1 MQGHLCTFGQAM
13 KALQYLN
20 KYFYKYRTKLFVGFL
35 ITVVARIF
43 SLFTPRLIGNSL
55 TAVEQYVKSDD
66 ASLDSI
72 QELLLFNILI
82 IIGASLVSGFFTF
95 LMRQTII
102 NVSRYVEFD
111 LKNEIFWHYQKLT
124 QRFYKNNRTGD
135 LMNRIS
141 EDVGKVRMYVGPA
154 FMYSIN
160 TVALFIIVIS
170 YMISIAPALTLYTI
184 LPLPILSVT
193 IYKLSRIINEKS
205 TRVQEVLSKMSSFA
219 QESFSGIGVI
229 KSYNLQRI
237 MNQGFDDLASE
248 SYQKNMS
255 LVKVQ
260 AWFFP
265 LMILLIGFSNLIV
278 IYVGGNQYIN
288 NEIEIGVLAEF
299 IIYVNMLTWPV
310 AVVGWITSIV
320 QQAEASQERINLF
333 LKEEPEI
340 KDGPGVQK
348 EIKGALELKNVSL
361 RYPETQIQA
370 LENISLKIP
379 TGTTLGILGNIGSGK
394 STLLDLITRLYDPS
408 EGKILLDGID
418 LKEYTLEQLREAIGS
433 IPQNAFLFSESI
445 EDNIRFGSINASKEA
460 IQEASKEAVVHK
472 NIIAFKEGYQTL
484 LGERGVT
491 LSGGQIQRVSIARA
505 FIKDPKILLLD
516 DCLSAVDT
524 DTEEEILKHL
534 KKIAQNKTTL
544 IVSHRISSL
553 KHADQIIVFENGK
566 IVQQGKHLELTGVS
580 GYYKELFEKQQADRN
595 K

>member
-1 MQGHLCTFGQAM
+1 M

-20 KYFYKYRTKLFVGFL
+20 KYFYKYKTQLLLGFV
-35 ITVVARIF
+35 ITVIARIF
-43 SLFTPRLIGNSL
+43 SLFAPRLIGNSL
-55 TAVEQYVKSDD
+55 TAVEKYLQSENPNPE
-66 ASLDSI
+66 AI
-72 QELLLFNILI
+72 QKVLLINILI
-82 IIGASLVSGFFTF
+82 IVGTALASGFFTF

-102 NVSRYVEFD
+102 NVSRYIEFD

-160 TVALFIIVIS
+160 TVALFLIVIS
-170 YMISIAPALTLYTI
+170 YMISIAPTLTLYTL
-184 LPLPILSVT
+184 LPLPILSFT
-193 IYKLSRIINEKS
+193 IYKLSRIINLKS
-205 TRVQEVLSKMSSFA
+205 TLVQEVLSKMSSFA
-219 QESFSGIGVI
+219 QESFSGIAVI
-229 KSYNLQRI
+229 KSYNLQNKI
-237 MNQGFDDLASE
+237 FSGFDDLAIE
-248 SYQKNMS
+248 SYQKNMT

-265 LMILLIGFSNLIV
+265 LMILLIGCSNLIV

-288 NEIEIGVLAEF
+288 SEIEIGVLAEF

-320 QQAEASQERINLF
+320 QQAEASQKRINDF
-333 LKEEPEI
+333 LKEKPEI
-340 KDGPGVQK
+340 YDGPGVAK
-348 EIKGALELKNVSL
+348 EIMGTLEFKNVSL
-361 RYPETQIQA
+361 TYPETNIQA
-370 LENISLKIP
+370 LEKINLKIP
-379 TGTTLGILGNIGSGK
+379 AGSTLGIIGNIGSGK
-394 STLLDLITRLYDPS
+394 STLLELISRLYDPTS
-408 EGKILLDGID
+408 GKLTLDGID
-418 LKEYTLEQLREAIGS
+418 IKQFKLEELRSCIGY

-445 EDNIRFGSINASKEA
+445 ENNIRFGFVDASKEK
-460 IQEASKEAVVHK
+460 IIEASKKAAVHD
-472 NIIAFKEGYQTL
+472 NIINFNEGYKTM

-534 KKIAQNKTTL
+534 KAVSKNKTTL

-553 KHADQIIVFENGK
+553 KHADQIVVFENGK
-566 IVQQGKHLELTGVS
+566 IVQQGKHLDLIDVD
-580 GYYKELFEKQQADRN
+580 GYYKELFEKQQADN
-595 K
+595 SK

>member
-1 MQGHLCTFGQAM
+1 M

-20 KYFYKYRTKLFVGFL
+20 KYFYKYRTQLLLGFL
-35 ITVVARIF
+35 ITVIARIF
-43 SLFTPRLIGNSL
+43 SLFAPRLIGNSL
-55 TAVEQYVKSDD
+55 TAVEQYLQSENP
-66 ASLDSI
+66 DSEAI
-72 QELLLFNILI
+72 QRVLLVNILI
-82 IIGASLVSGFFTF
+82 ILGTALASGFFTF

-102 NVSRYVEFD
+102 NVSRYIEFD

-170 YMISIAPALTLYTI
+170 YMISIAPTLTLYTL

-205 TRVQEVLSKMSSFA
+205 TLVQEVLSKMSSFA
-219 QESFSGIGVI
+219 QESFSGIAVI
-229 KSYNLQRI
+229 KSYNLQDKVFS
-237 MNQGFDDLASE
+237 GFDDLAE
-248 SYQKNMS
+248 DSYQKNMS

-265 LMILLIGFSNLIV
+265 LMILLIGCSNLIV

-320 QQAEASQERINLF
+320 QQAEASQKRINDF
-333 LKEEPEI
+333 LKEAPEI
-340 KDGPGVQK
+340 FDGPGVTK
-348 EIKGALELKNVSL
+348 EITGTIEFKGVSL
-361 RYPETQIQA
+361 TYPETQINA
-370 LENISLKIP
+370 LNQINLKIP
-379 TGTTLGILGNIGSGK
+379 AGSTLGIIGNIGSGK
-394 STLLDLITRLYDPS
+394 STLLELISRLYDPTS
-408 EGKILLDGID
+408 GKLTLDGVD
-418 LKEYTLEQLREAIGS
+418 LKQYKLEELRSNIGY

-445 EDNIRFGSINASKEA
+445 ENNIRFGSINAIEEE
-460 IQEASKEAVVHK
+460 IIEASKKAAVHE
-472 NIIAFKEGYQTL
+472 NIINFNEGYKTI

-534 KKIAQNKTTL
+534 KAVSKNKTTL

-553 KHADQIIVFENGK
+553 KHADQIVVFENGK
-566 IVQQGKHLELTGVS
+566 IVQQGKHLDLIKID
-580 GYYKELFEKQQADRN
+580 GYYKELFEKQQADN
-595 K
+595 SK

>member
-1 MQGHLCTFGQAM
+1 M

-20 KYFYKYRTKLFVGFL
+20 KYFYKYRTKLFLGFL

-55 TAVEQYVKSDD
+55 TAVEQYINSENSNLEPIK
-66 ASLDSI
+66 
-72 QELLLFNILI
+72 ELLLFNILI

-160 TVALFIIVIS
+160 TIALFVIVIS

-184 LPLPILSVT
+184 LPLPILSFT

-219 QESFSGIGVI
+219 QESFSGIAVI
-229 KSYNLQRI
+229 KSYNLQQN

-265 LMILLIGFSNLIV
+265 LMILLIGCSNLIV

-320 QQAEASQERINLF
+320 QQAEASQERINSF

-340 KDGPGVQK
+340 KDGTGVRQ
-348 EIKGALELKNVSL
+348 EVKGTIELEDVSL
-361 RYPETQIQA
+361 FYPETQIQA
-370 LENISLKIP
+370 LENITLKIP
-379 TGTTLGILGNIGSGK
+379 SGTTLGIIGNIGSGK
-394 STLLDLITRLYDPS
+394 STLLDLVVRLYDPS
-408 EGKILLDGID
+408 KGKITLDGID
-418 LKEYTLEQLREAIGS
+418 LKKYKLEELRANIGY

-445 EDNIRFGSINASKEA
+445 EDNIRFGSINASTES
-460 IQEASKEAVVHK
+460 IQEASKMAAVHK
-472 NIIAFKEGYQTL
+472 NIMDFKEGYKTI
-484 LGERGVT
+484 LGERGIT
-491 LSGGQIQRVSIARA
+491 LSG
-505 FIKDPKILLLD
+505 
-516 DCLSAVDT
+516 
-524 DTEEEILKHL
+524 
-534 KKIAQNKTTL
+534 
-544 IVSHRISSL
+544 
-553 KHADQIIVFENGK
+553 
-566 IVQQGKHLELTGVS
+566 
-580 GYYKELFEKQQADRN
+580 
-595 K
+595 

>member
-55 TAVEQYVKSDD
+55 TAVEQYVKSNDV
-66 ASLDSI
+66 SLDSI

-229 KSYNLQRI
+229 QSYNLQRI

-340 KDGPGVQK
+340 KDGSGVQK

-445 EDNIRFGSINASKEA
+445 EDNIRFGSINARREA

-566 IVQQGKHLELTGVS
+566 IVQQGKHLDLTGVS

>member
-1 MQGHLCTFGQAM
+1 M

-20 KYFYKYRTKLFVGFL
+20 KYFYKYKTQLLLGFV
-35 ITVVARIF
+35 ITVIARIF
-43 SLFTPRLIGNSL
+43 SLFAPRLIGNSL
-55 TAVEQYVKSDD
+55 TAVEKYLQSENPNPE
-66 ASLDSI
+66 AI
-72 QELLLFNILI
+72 QKVLLINILI
-82 IIGASLVSGFFTF
+82 IVGTALASGFFTF

-102 NVSRYVEFD
+102 NVSRYIEFD

-160 TVALFIIVIS
+160 TVALFLIVIS
-170 YMISIAPALTLYTI
+170 YMISIAPTLTLYTL
-184 LPLPILSVT
+184 LPLPILSFT
-193 IYKLSRIINEKS
+193 IYKLSRIINLKS
-205 TRVQEVLSKMSSFA
+205 TLVQEVLSKMSSFA
-219 QESFSGIGVI
+219 QESFSGIAVI
-229 KSYNLQRI
+229 KSYNLQNKI
-237 MNQGFDDLASE
+237 FSGFDDLAIE

-265 LMILLIGFSNLIV
+265 LMILLIGCSNLIV

-288 NEIEIGVLAEF
+288 SEIEIGVLAEF

-320 QQAEASQERINLF
+320 QQAEASQKRINDF
-333 LKEEPEI
+333 LKEKPEI
-340 KDGPGVQK
+340 YDGPGVAK
-348 EIKGALELKNVSL
+348 EIMGTLEFKNVSL
-361 RYPETQIQA
+361 TYPETNIQA
-370 LENISLKIP
+370 LEKINLKIP
-379 TGTTLGILGNIGSGK
+379 AGSTLGIIGNIGSGK
-394 STLLDLITRLYDPS
+394 STLLELISRLYDPTS
-408 EGKILLDGID
+408 GKLTLDGID
-418 LKEYTLEQLREAIGS
+418 IKQFKLEELRSCIGY

-445 EDNIRFGSINASKEA
+445 ENNIRFGFVDASKEK
-460 IQEASKEAVVHK
+460 IIEASKKAAVHD
-472 NIIAFKEGYQTL
+472 NIINFNEGYKTM

-534 KKIAQNKTTL
+534 KAVSKNKTTL

-553 KHADQIIVFENGK
+553 KHADQIVVFENGK
-566 IVQQGKHLELTGVS
+566 IVQQGKHLDLIDVD
-580 GYYKELFEKQQADRN
+580 GYYKELFEKQQADN
-595 K
+595 SK

>member
-1 MQGHLCTFGQAM
+1 M

-20 KYFYKYRTKLFVGFL
+20 KYFYKYRTQLLLGFL
-35 ITVVARIF
+35 ITVIARIF
-43 SLFTPRLIGNSL
+43 SLFAPRLIGNSL
-55 TAVEQYVKSDD
+55 TAVEQYLQSENP
-66 ASLDSI
+66 DSEAI
-72 QELLLFNILI
+72 QRVLLVNILI
-82 IIGASLVSGFFTF
+82 ILGTALASGFFTF

-102 NVSRYVEFD
+102 NVSRYIEFD

-170 YMISIAPALTLYTI
+170 YMISIAPTLTLYTL

-205 TRVQEVLSKMSSFA
+205 TLVQEVLSKMSSFA
-219 QESFSGIGVI
+219 QESFSGIAVI
-229 KSYNLQRI
+229 KSYNLQDKI
-237 MNQGFDDLASE
+237 FSGFDDLAE
-248 SYQKNMS
+248 DSYQKNMS

-265 LMILLIGFSNLIV
+265 LMILLIGCSNLIV

-320 QQAEASQERINLF
+320 QQAEASQKRINDF
-333 LKEEPEI
+333 LKEAPEI
-340 KDGPGVQK
+340 FDGPGVTK
-348 EIKGALELKNVSL
+348 EITGTIEFKGVSL
-361 RYPETQIQA
+361 TYPETQINA
-370 LENISLKIP
+370 LNQINLKIP
-379 TGTTLGILGNIGSGK
+379 AGSTLGIIGNIGSGK
-394 STLLDLITRLYDPS
+394 STLLELISRLYDPTS
-408 EGKILLDGID
+408 GKLTLDGVD
-418 LKEYTLEQLREAIGS
+418 LKQYKLEELRSSIGYR
-433 IPQNAFLFSESI
+433 PQNAFLFSESI
-445 EDNIRFGSINASKEA
+445 ENNIRFGSINASEEE
-460 IQEASKEAVVHK
+460 IIEASKKAAVHE
-472 NIIAFKEGYQTL
+472 NIINFNEGYKTI

-534 KKIAQNKTTL
+534 KAVSKNKTTL

-553 KHADQIIVFENGK
+553 KHADQIVVFENGK
-566 IVQQGKHLELTGVS
+566 IVQQGKHLDLIKID
-580 GYYKELFEKQQADRN
+580 GYYKELFEKQQADN
-595 K
+595 SK

>member
-66 ASLDSI
+66 VSLDSI

-141 EDVGKVRMYVGPA
+141 EDVGKVRMYLGPA

-408 EGKILLDGID
+408 KGKILLDGID

-472 NIIAFKEGYQTL
+472 NIIAFKKGYQTL

-516 DCLSAVDT
+516 DCLSAIDT

>member
-1 MQGHLCTFGQAM
+1 M

-66 ASLDSI
+66 VSLDSI

>member
-1 MQGHLCTFGQAM
+1 
-13 KALQYLN
+13 
-20 KYFYKYRTKLFVGFL
+20 VGFL

-66 ASLDSI
+66 VSLDSI

-340 KDGPGVQK
+340 KDGSGVQK

-445 EDNIRFGSINASKEA
+445 EDNIRFGSINARREA

-566 IVQQGKHLELTGVS
+566 IVQQGKHLDLTGVS
-580 GYYKELFEKQQADRN
+580 GYYKELFEKQQSDRN